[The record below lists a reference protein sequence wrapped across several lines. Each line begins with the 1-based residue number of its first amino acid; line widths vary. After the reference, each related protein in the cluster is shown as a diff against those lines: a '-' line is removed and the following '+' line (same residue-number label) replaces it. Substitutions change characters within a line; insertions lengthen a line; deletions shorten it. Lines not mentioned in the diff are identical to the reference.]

1 MSGSVFLIGMPG
13 CGKSSLGRAA
23 AGMAGCAFVDVDE
36 GIEREHGPIPA
47 IFERGGEALFR
58 TMETKALRQACEA
71 GAAIVSCG
79 GGIVLRQ
86 ENLELMRAAGRVV
99 FIDRPLEAIL
109 SDIRYVERPLLKGGE
124 AALRALA
131 AARLPL
137 YRACAGETV
146 DNSGAFEQ
154 ARDAIVRIW
163 EGKA

>member
-1 MSGSVFLIGMPG
+1 MRGALFLIGLPG

-36 GIEREHGPIPA
+36 GIEREHGPIAA

-58 TMETKALRQACEA
+58 PLETQALRQACEA
-71 GAAIVSCG
+71 GGAIVSCG
-79 GGIVLRQ
+79 GGIVLRE
-86 ENLELMRAAGRVV
+86 ENLALMRVAGRIV

-109 SDIRYVERPLLKGGE
+109 GDIRYAERPLLKGGE

-137 YRACAGETV
+137 YHASADETV
-146 DNSGAFEQ
+146 NNSGAFEQ